1 MDGTVL
7 GGTLE
12 VNIPLERL
20 PDCTVQFEVKK
31 EGHLFKGK
39 KIVLTNDIDLSK
51 IQWEPIGSNKDGE
64 AIGDFDGQG
73 HTVTIDMANVYH
85 KEFYFGGLF
94 GYIANDTE

>member
-1 MDGTVL
+1 M
-7 GGTLE
+7 
-12 VNIPLERL
+12 NIPLERL